1 MNTHAQRS
9 VYVNFKSV
17 FFRIAVSRINM
28 HETINWRTINTISIY
43 FVCVIFVKL
52 WFMHSAFDKCRRI
65 LSRLNHYILTK
76 KKTKENSSMQFYP
89 NSMEFCFLFTKRISL
104 MRLNYYTHISF
115 LRCAYLLFFF
125 TLFSKLY
132 PFDFIL
138 IKNKSVLLFGS
149 FLYWLKPSH
158 YVWVCFLQEPKTAS
172 R

>member
-1 MNTHAQRS
+1 
-9 VYVNFKSV
+9 
-17 FFRIAVSRINM
+17 
-28 HETINWRTINTISIY
+28 
-43 FVCVIFVKL
+43 
-52 WFMHSAFDKCRRI
+52 MHSAFDKCRRI
-65 LSRLNHYILTK
+65 LSRLNHYIRTK
-76 KKTKENSSMQFYP
+76 NKTKENSSMQFYP

-149 FLYWLKPSH
+149 FLYWLKAFRLCMSL
-158 YVWVCFLQEPKTAS
+158 FLARAKNYKQIILCL
-172 R
+172 